1 MRLPEISVQRP
12 VFATVIALLLVS
24 FGVMAFLQLST
35 REYPDMSPAQV
46 SIVTNY
52 EGAAS
57 DVVETRITQ
66 PIEDEIGGIE
76 GIRTIRS
83 SSADGRSTITVEFEL
98 GRDIDAAANDVRDRV
113 SRASRRLPEEA
124 ERPQVTKADSETTP
138 LVYISVAGEGMS
150 PMDITDY
157 AERYIVDRFAVLPGV
172 ASVRVFGGAPRSMR
186 IWLDRQKLSARQ
198 LAVSDVL
205 AALRQENVELPA
217 GRLDSQYMELPV
229 RVERSYRSAMD
240 FRRLVVRR
248 GDDGHLV
255 RLAEVARVEEGPS
268 TRRRLFFSNGENSV
282 SVGVVKQSDANTV
295 EVLDKVQKE
304 MRAIDN
310 DLPDGM
316 AVASS
321 GDASAFIR
329 AAINGVYTTI
339 ALTIAL
345 VSFVILLFLGTI
357 RATLIPVVCIPVS
370 LLGAVIAL
378 QAMGYSLNLI
388 TLLAMVLAVGLVV
401 DDAIVV
407 LENIFRRVEDGE
419 PPLLAAAGGAQ
430 QVGFAVIATTA
441 VLLAV
446 FSPVVFLQD
455 ASSRLFVELAVTIS
469 VAVCISSV
477 LALSLVPMLCSQV
490 LRRKTSHSFLDRAVE
505 AAMTRLRSGYET
517 SLRYLLGHAWI
528 SLVAAVLA
536 FVMLPLLF
544 QQLKQEYVPVEDQDQ
559 IMAIIN
565 TQEGTNIESMRGI
578 IEQLQ
583 PPLLELEKAGSLTRV
598 LFVAPFR
605 NSTSTST
612 AFSRIS
618 MVPWDQRDY
627 SAFELR
633 DQMAETWRDVPGIR
647 VMTFVPAGLGQR
659 GPNTPVQFVL
669 QGPDYQTLAQWR
681 DVVMDEA
688 RKSGLFGMLNSD
700 LKETQQQVHL
710 RIDTARAASLGV
722 SARDV
727 AETLQALMTEQE
739 VTTYSVDQE
748 EYPVIVQ
755 LQDNQR
761 ATPDDIGNVRVRSA
775 SGELIPLSNLLDA
788 DNVAGIAELQRYN
801 RLRAVTINATLSGD
815 VSLGDALAFLEQ
827 TVDDN
832 LPTNAKVDY
841 KGQSLD
847 YKESSGDI
855 YFAFGLALLVLFL
868 VMAAQFESFV
878 HPAVIMVTVPLA
890 LGGGLLGLFLTG
902 QSFNL
907 FSQIGLLMLIGIATK
922 NGILLVE
929 FINQVRDEGWD
940 FGEAIVKASVLRLRP
955 VLMTAVSTIV
965 GTLPLV
971 LMEGPGSMSRN
982 VLGIVVLFGV
992 SVATLFTL
1000 YLVPAIY
1007 SIVARGTGSPESI
1020 AREMRELAAER
1031 GEVPNAEAQKI
1042 S

>member
-1 MRLPEISVQRP
+1 
-12 VFATVIALLLVS
+12 
-24 FGVMAFLQLST
+24 
-35 REYPDMSPAQV
+35 
-46 SIVTNY
+46 
-52 EGAAS
+52 
-57 DVVETRITQ
+57 
-66 PIEDEIGGIE
+66 
-76 GIRTIRS
+76 
-83 SSADGRSTITVEFEL
+83 
-98 GRDIDAAANDVRDRV
+98 
-113 SRASRRLPEEA
+113 LPEEA

-138 LVYISVAGEGMS
+138 LVYMSVGGEGMS
-150 PMDITDY
+150 HMDTTDY

-172 ASVRVFGGAPRSMR
+172 ASVNVFGGAPRSMR
-186 IWLDRQKLSARQ
+186 IWLDRQKLSARE

-217 GRLDSQYMELPV
+217 GRLDSRYIELPV
-229 RVERSYRSAMD
+229 RVERGYRSADD
-240 FRRLVVRR
+240 FRRMVVRR
-248 GDDGHLV
+248 GDNGHLV
-255 RLAEVARVEEGPS
+255 RLAEVARVEEGPA
-268 TRRRLFFSNGENSV
+268 TKRRVFYSNGKNSV
-282 SVGVVKQSDANTV
+282 SIGVVKQSDANTI
-295 EVLDKVQKE
+295 EVLDAVHKE
-304 MRAIDN
+304 MLAVEA

-316 AVASS
+316 GIASS

-329 AAINGVYTTI
+329 AAINGVYATI

-345 VSFVILLFLGTI
+345 VAIVILLFLGTI

-378 QAMGYSLNLI
+378 QAMDYSLNLI

-407 LENIFRRVEDGE
+407 LENIYRRIEEGE
-419 PPLLAAAGGAQ
+419 PPLLAAASGAQ

-469 VAVCISSV
+469 VAVCVSSL
-477 LALSLVPMLCSQV
+477 LALSLVPMLCSQI
-490 LRRKTSHSFLDRAVE
+490 LRKSSSHSALDRIVSS
-505 AAMTRLRSGYET
+505 AMLKLRVVYER
-517 SLRYLLGHAWI
+517 SLRYLLGHAWL
-528 SLVAAVLA
+528 SLVLAALA
-536 FVMLPLLF
+536 LMVLPLLF
-544 QQLKQEYVPVEDQDQ
+544 QQLQREYVPVEDQDSV
-559 IMAIIN
+559 MAII
-565 TQEGTNIESMRGI
+565 TAQEGTNIDSMRQI
-578 IEQLQ
+578 IERLQ
-583 PPLLELEKAGSLTRV
+583 PPLLELQESGSLTRV

-612 AFSRIS
+612 AFCRVS
-618 MVPWDQRDY
+618 MVPWNERDY

-633 DQMAETWRDVPGIR
+633 DQMADWWRDVPGIR
-647 VMTFVPAGLGQR
+647 VSTFVPAGLGQR

-669 QGPDYQTLAQWR
+669 QGPDYQTLADWR
-681 DVVMDEA
+681 DLVMDDA
-688 RKSGLFGMLNSD
+688 RKSGMFGMLTSD

-710 RIDTARAASLGV
+710 RIDVARAAALGV

-761 ATPDDIGNVRVRSA
+761 ATPDDIGNVRVRGA
-775 SGELIPLSNLLDA
+775 DGQLIQLSNLLA
-788 DNVAGIAELQRYN
+788 SESVAGIATLERYN
-801 RLRAVTINATLSGD
+801 RLRAVTISATPASG
-815 VSLGDALAFLEQ
+815 VSLGEALQFLEDS
-827 TVDDN
+827 VDRN
-832 LPTNAKVDY
+832 LPSNAKVDY

-847 YKESSGDI
+847 YKESTGDI

-868 VMAAQFESFV
+868 VMAAQFESFI
-878 HPAVIMVTVPLA
+878 HPTVIMVTVPLA
-890 LGGGLLGLFLTG
+890 LVGGLLGLMLTG

-929 FINQVRDEGWD
+929 FINQVRDEGLA
-940 FGEAIVKASVLRLRP
+940 FGEAIIKGSVLRLRP
-955 VLMTAVSTIV
+955 VMMTAVSTIV
-965 GTLPLV
+965 GALPLV
-971 LMEGPGSMSRN
+971 LMEGPGSTSRN

-1007 SIVARGTGSPESI
+1007 SIIARGTGSPEAI
-1020 AREMRELAAER
+1020 AREMRVLAARQPAVES
-1031 GEVPNAEAQKI
+1031 PK
-1042 S
+1042 

>member
-1 MRLPEISVQRP
+1 MWLPQVSVQRP

-24 FGVMAFLQLST
+24 FGIMAFLQLST

-46 SIVTNY
+46 SVQTDY
-52 EGAAS
+52 EGAAA
-57 DVVETRITQ
+57 DVVEKRITQ

-83 SSADGRSTITVEFEL
+83 SSSDGRSSITVEFEL

-138 LVYISVAGEGMS
+138 LVYMSVGGEAMS
-150 PMDITDY
+150 HMDTTDY

-172 ASVRVFGGAPRSMR
+172 ASVQVYGGAPRSMR
-186 IWLDRQKLSARQ
+186 IWLDRQKLTARE

-205 AALRQENVELPA
+205 AALRRENVELPA
-217 GRLDSQYMELPV
+217 GRLDSTFVELPV
-229 RVERSYRSAMD
+229 RVERGYRTADD
-240 FRRLVVRR
+240 FARMVVRR
-248 GDDGHLV
+248 GSDGHLV
-255 RLAEVARVEEGPS
+255 RLAEVARVEEGPA
-268 TRRRLFFSNGENSV
+268 TRRQVFYSNGENSV
-282 SVGVVKQSDANTV
+282 SIGVVKQSDANTI
-295 EVLDKVQKE
+295 EVLDAIHEEMLAVQ
-304 MRAIDN
+304 A

-316 AVASS
+316 GIASS

-345 VSFVILLFLGTI
+345 VAFVILLFLGTL

-378 QAMGYSLNLI
+378 QAMDYSLNLI

-407 LENIFRRVEDGE
+407 LENIYRRIEEGE
-419 PPLLAAAGGAQ
+419 PPLLAAAAGAQ

-446 FSPVVFLQD
+446 FSPVIFLQD

-469 VAVCISSV
+469 VAVCVSSV
-477 LALSLVPMLCSQV
+477 LALSLVPMLCSQI
-490 LRRKTSHSFLDRAVE
+490 LKQNASHSVLDRVVSGLLL
-505 AAMTRLRSGYET
+505 RLRSGYEK
-517 SLRYLLGHAWI
+517 SLRYLLGHGWI
-528 SLVAAVLA
+528 SLALAALA
-536 FVMLPLLF
+536 LIVLPLLF
-544 QQLKQEYVPVEDQDQ
+544 QQLQREYVPVEDQDSV
-559 IMAIIN
+559 MAIIN
-565 TQEGTNIESMRGI
+565 AQEGTNIDSMRQI
-578 IEQLQ
+578 IERLQ
-583 PPLLELEKAGSLTRV
+583 PPLLELQESGSLTRV

-612 AFSRIS
+612 AFSRVS
-618 MVPWDQRDY
+618 MVPWNERDY

-633 DQMAETWRDVPGIR
+633 DQMAEWWSEVPGIR
-647 VMTFVPAGLGQR
+647 VSTFVPAGLGQR

-669 QGPDYQTLAQWR
+669 QGPDYQTLADWR
-681 DVVMDEA
+681 DMVMDDA
-688 RKSGLFGMLNSD
+688 RASGLFGMLTSD

-710 RIDTARAASLGV
+710 RIDSSRAAALGV

-761 ATPDDIGNVRVRSA
+761 ATPDDIGNVSVRGSD
-775 SGELIPLSNLLDA
+775 GQLIRLSNLLTSES
-788 DNVAGIAELQRYN
+788 VAGIATLERYN
-801 RLRAVTINATLSGD
+801 RLRAVTISATPAAG
-815 VSLGDALAFLEQ
+815 VSLGEALQFLETSVDRYLPQ
-827 TVDDN
+827 T
-832 LPTNAKVDY
+832 AKVDY

-847 YKESSGDI
+847 YKESTGDI
-855 YFAFGLALLVLFL
+855 YLAFGLALLVLFL
-868 VMAAQFESFV
+868 VMAAQFESFI
-878 HPAVIMVTVPLA
+878 HPTVIMVTVPLA
-890 LGGGLLGLFLTG
+890 LGGGLLGLMVTG

-929 FINQVRDEGWD
+929 FINQVRDEGVE
-940 FGEAIVKASVLRLRP
+940 FGEAIVKGSVLRLRP

-965 GTLPLV
+965 GALPLV
-971 LMEGPGSMSRN
+971 LMEGPGSTSRN

-1007 SIVARGTGSPESI
+1007 SIIARRTGSPDAI
-1020 AREMRELAAER
+1020 AREMRVLATRHRALEAAE
-1031 GEVPNAEAQKI
+1031 
-1042 S
+1042 